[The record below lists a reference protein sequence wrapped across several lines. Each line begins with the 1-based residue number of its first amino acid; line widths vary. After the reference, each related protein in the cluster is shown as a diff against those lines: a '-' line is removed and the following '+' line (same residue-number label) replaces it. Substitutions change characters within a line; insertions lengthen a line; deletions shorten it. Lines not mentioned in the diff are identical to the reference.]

1 MNLNELRHWLL
12 DGLGTKVSFV
22 EPMFMAKA
30 LASRRGT
37 SNSRVVI
44 LCEMCETDDDQ
55 GDV

>member
-12 DGLGTKVSFV
+12 DGLGTKASFV

-30 LASRRGT
+30 LVRRRGT

-44 LCEMCETDDDQ
+44 LWGMCETDDNQ

>member
-1 MNLNELRHWLL
+1 MNLNVLRHWLL
-12 DGLGTKVSFV
+12 DGLGTKASFV

-30 LASRRGT
+30 LVRRRGT

-44 LCEMCETDDDQ
+44 LWGMCETDDNQ

>member
-1 MNLNELRHWLL
+1 MNLNVLRHWLL
-12 DGLGTKVSFV
+12 DGLGTKASFV

-30 LASRRGT
+30 LASRRDT

-44 LCEMCETDDDQ
+44 LWGMCETDDNQ